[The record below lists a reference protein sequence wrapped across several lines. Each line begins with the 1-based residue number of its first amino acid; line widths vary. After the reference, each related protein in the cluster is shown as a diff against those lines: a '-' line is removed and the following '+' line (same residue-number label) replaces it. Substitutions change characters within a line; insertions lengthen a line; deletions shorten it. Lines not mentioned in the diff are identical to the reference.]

1 VMNTEN
7 NLQPEESEHFGL
19 VRFDDIYQQ
28 QATPLITNEPIDFA
42 ELFHY
47 TQTLSR
53 ILKCDQWIACL
64 TNIATQISKATTCAL
79 VIVDEQGERQVRSVA
94 HSPAGPIETIRQPL
108 ASCSN
113 LPVQL
118 IEWSYQQQQA
128 LLFYPRNYPNIADR
142 YLRHTQPARVWSIP
156 LLQADQCLGVLY
168 VEHQQDLMA
177 FGPQQRTA
185 IELLTSHASISLANV
200 KSFQRLHA
208 MASQTR
214 LLFEAASDAI
224 LLHTTQKVLDC
235 NPAALRL
242 FGMSREEFLAT
253 SPGQLSPQ
261 YQEDGSESA
270 SHADRIFG
278 TLMAQGHNRFE
289 WQHQRPNGETFW
301 AEVGMTLLEREGDK
315 LMHCVVRDIGD
326 RKKAEAALKQT
337 NESLA
342 LTNLEL
348 QRATRLKDEFLAN
361 MSHELR
367 TPLNAI
373 LGMSEVLRDQI
384 HGSLNERQDKSAET
398 IERSG
403 RHLLNLINDIL
414 DVSKIVAGKVDLELS
429 EVSITQLCSTSLVFV
444 KQQAFQKQIKLEVK
458 ISPQV
463 GKISVDERRIQ
474 QVLIN
479 LLTNAV
485 KFTPAGGRVMLEVSY
500 ACAIQGGQEL
510 IFDVR
515 DTGIGITASD
525 QARLFEPFIQIDS
538 QLNRKYEGTGL
549 GLALVK
555 QIAELHGGR
564 VTVQSAVGNGSCFT
578 VHLPCQ
584 NQTTPLL
591 PERVPLE
598 EESNQ
603 SSPELPKQSESPLVL
618 LVEDNEA
625 NTQTIASYLTAK
637 GYRMLLAQN
646 GYEAIQLN
654 QEHSPNLILMDIQ
667 MPGMDGLEAIQRIR
681 NESNCEVPILALTA
695 LAMAGDR
702 ARCIEAGAND
712 YLAKPIRLKELNLT
726 IQRWL
731 TNNGESTDYELN

>member
-1 VMNTEN
+1 
-7 NLQPEESEHFGL
+7 
-19 VRFDDIYQQ
+19 
-28 QATPLITNEPIDFA
+28 
-42 ELFHY
+42 
-47 TQTLSR
+47 
-53 ILKCDQWIACL
+53 
-64 TNIATQISKATTCAL
+64 
-79 VIVDEQGERQVRSVA
+79 
-94 HSPAGPIETIRQPL
+94 
-108 ASCSN
+108 
-113 LPVQL
+113 
-118 IEWSYQQQQA
+118 
-128 LLFYPRNYPNIADR
+128 
-142 YLRHTQPARVWSIP
+142 
-156 LLQADQCLGVLY
+156 
-168 VEHQQDLMA
+168 
-177 FGPQQRTA
+177 
-185 IELLTSHASISLANV
+185 
-200 KSFQRLHA
+200 
-208 MASQTR
+208 
-214 LLFEAASDAI
+214 
-224 LLHTTQKVLDC
+224 
-235 NPAALRL
+235 
-242 FGMSREEFLAT
+242 
-253 SPGQLSPQ
+253 
-261 YQEDGSESA
+261 
-270 SHADRIFG
+270 
-278 TLMAQGHNRFE
+278 
-289 WQHQRPNGETFW
+289 
-301 AEVGMTLLEREGDK
+301 
-315 LMHCVVRDIGD
+315 MHCVVRDIGD
-326 RKKAEAALKQT
+326 RKKAEADLLKT

-373 LGMSEVLRDQI
+373 LGMSEVLLGQI
-384 HGSLNERQDKSAET
+384 HGSLNERQDKSVET

-429 EVSITQLCSTSLVFV
+429 EVSISQLCSNSLVFV
-444 KQQAFQKQIKLEVK
+444 KQQAFQKQIGLEVK

-463 GKISVDERRIQ
+463 GNILIDERRIQ

-485 KFTPAGGRVMLEVSY
+485 KFTPTDGRVTLEVSC
-500 ACAIQGGQEL
+500 ACATTGDQEL
-510 IFDVR
+510 MFDVR

-555 QIAELHGGR
+555 QIVELHGGR
-564 VTVQSAVGNGSCFT
+564 VAVQSELGNGSCFT
-578 VHLPCQ
+578 FHLPGHIP
-584 NQTTPLL
+584 TIL
-591 PERVPLE
+591 PMPPVVPLE
-598 EESNQ
+598 KENNQ
-603 SSPELPKQSESPLVL
+603 SLQELPRQSENPLVL

-681 NESNCEVPILALTA
+681 NESNCKVPILALTA

-702 ARCIEAGAND
+702 ARCLEAGAND
-712 YLAKPIRLKELNLT
+712 YLAKPVRLRELNLT

-731 TNNGESTDYELN
+731 INNREDITDYALN